1 MAKKP
6 DPKKNSRITAIIAII
21 LVVAMVVTTI
31 IAYLI

>member
-6 DPKKNSRITAIIAII
+6 DTKKASRITAIIAIV
-21 LVVAMVVTTI
+21 LVVAMVLTTI